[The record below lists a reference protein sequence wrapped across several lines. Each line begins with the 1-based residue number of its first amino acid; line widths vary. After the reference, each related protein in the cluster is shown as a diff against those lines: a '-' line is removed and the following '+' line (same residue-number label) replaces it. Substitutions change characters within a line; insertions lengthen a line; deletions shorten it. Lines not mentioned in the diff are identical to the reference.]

1 MILEAARSN
10 DRQARG
16 DWGITN
22 DIRADPH
29 GFTGVYVSVEKDTVA
44 YGSGTWVRTHDT
56 WVLREGVTE
65 PPQKYEVCL
74 PTSYRGILDEARM
87 RKHTQIRIQYQI

>member
-22 DIRADPH
+22 DIRADPRD
-29 GFTGVYVSVEKDTVA
+29 FTGAYVSVENDTVA
-44 YGSGTWVRTHDT
+44 YGSGT
-56 WVLREGVTE
+56 
-65 PPQKYEVCL
+65 
-74 PTSYRGILDEARM
+74 
-87 RKHTQIRIQYQI
+87 

>member
-22 DIRADPH
+22 DIRADPRD
-29 GFTGVYVSVEKDTVA
+29 FTDAYVLVENDMVA
-44 YGSGTWVRTHDT
+44 YGSGAWVCMHDT
-56 WVLREGVTE
+56 WVLREGHGTIHILLTGRMIR
-65 PPQKYEVCL
+65 VC
-74 PTSYRGILDEARM
+74 
-87 RKHTQIRIQYQI
+87 